1 LRLKIRTGSTRRV
14 IRKTGEVNASMKCYY
29 CNRISEIVHSFTVY
43 AKDGTEERFE
53 VLCSDCHADWLLS
66 LKG

>member
-1 LRLKIRTGSTRRV
+1 
-14 IRKTGEVNASMKCYY
+14 MKCFY
-29 CNRISEIVHSFTVY
+29 CDRISEIVHTFTVY
-43 AKDGTEERFE
+43 GKDGTEERFE